1 MEPFLIV
8 LVIGII
14 LKTVLDLSSLV
25 RQSYIFDILYGILFV
40 VMGGIM
46 LMKDPHD
53 IFGYISLVAAIGWG
67 GYGIRQYVKRP
78 KF

>member
-46 LMKDPHD
+46 LMKDSHD